1 MTISDIDQ
9 AKKAYLQ
16 FNQLTGL
23 ELMRKLMRDGD
34 QSPMAQTMGLRPIFV
49 SDGEVKIAAMPLPKF
64 YNPMMRIHGGFTATL
79 IDNCM
84 GSAVL
89 TKLPAATGVGT
100 VVLNVNYV
108 RKIELETGELIAT
121 GTVLHTGRTMLTAEA
136 KVTDASGKLY
146 AHGTGTF
153 LVYPKS
159 DF

>member
-1 MTISDIDQ
+1 MTVSDMDR
-9 AKKAYLQ
+9 AKIAFSN
-16 FNQLTGL
+16 FNEHSGL
-23 ELMRKLMRDGD
+23 ELMNQLLGEGD
-34 QSPMAQTMGLRPIFV
+34 QSPMAQTMGLKILFV
-49 SDGEVKIAAMPLPKF
+49 ADGEVKISAMPLAKF

-108 RKIELETGELIAT
+108 RKIDVETGELIAT
-121 GTVLHTGRTMLTAEA
+121 GTVLHAGRTMLTAEA
-136 KVTDASGKLY
+136 KVTDLAGKLY

-153 LVYPKS
+153 LVYPK
-159 DF
+159 

>member
-1 MTISDIDQ
+1 MTISDIDK
-9 AKKAYLQ
+9 AKIAFSN
-16 FNQLTGL
+16 FNEFSGL
-23 ELMRKLMRDGD
+23 ELMNKLLQEGD
-34 QSPMAQTMGLRPIFV
+34 QSPMAQTMGLKVFSV
-49 SDGEVKIAAMPLPKF
+49 ADGEVKITAMPLAKF

-108 RKIELETGELIAT
+108 RKIDIETGELIAT

-136 KVTDASGKLY
+136 KVTDLAGKLY

-153 LVYPKS
+153 LVYPNG
-159 DF
+159 

>member
-1 MTISDIDQ
+1 MTISDLEQ
-9 AKKAYLQ
+9 AKIAYAN
-16 FNQLTGL
+16 FNKLTGL
-23 ELMRKLMRDGD
+23 ELMNKLLRDGD
-34 QSPMAQTMGLRPIFV
+34 QSPMAQTMGFKTIFV
-49 SDGEVKIAAMPLPKF
+49 ADGEVKVSVMPLPKF

-121 GTVLHTGRTMLTAEA
+121 GTVLHAGRTMLTAEA
-136 KVTDASGKLY
+136 KVTDAAGKLY

-153 LVYPKS
+153 LVYPK
-159 DF
+159 